1 MIKSGPIQI
10 CVPRLP
16 SYSELKPYL
25 ERIDNSHVYSN
36 FGPLVNEFE
45 SRLAEYFQIP
55 VGQLATCSN
64 ATDAIEGAIR
74 TSGSVNDI
82 WDAPSWTFTAT
93 AAALVASGVDFTFR
107 DIDGTQRIRIDS
119 SFQNIVEVL
128 PFGEG
133 LNFDRYQYPTRNL
146 LVDAAASFDALKTMQ
161 LPTDRRVGIVLS
173 FHATKTLS
181 TGEGGLF
188 ISNDPEWVLEFKKWS
203 NFGMWGSRISSI
215 PGSNSKMNEYSAAI
229 GLASLDSW
237 PRTRLEWLSQMKM
250 ARDLSKS
257 AGLAVNKSLEDGF
270 VSPYW
275 ILQLESSSQV
285 AKLISILEVN
295 GIDWRR
301 WWEFGCH
308 KMPAYSMRSS
318 EILPNTDFVSQCQV
332 GLPMHCKLSD
342 ADMERISNALHVLKH
357 KLNA

>member
-1 MIKSGPIQI
+1 M

-16 SYSELKPYL
+16 SYSELRPYL

-55 VGQLATCSN
+55 VVQLATCSN

-93 AAALVASGVDFTFR
+93 AAALVASGAKFTFR
-107 DIDGTQRIRIDS
+107 DIDETQRIRIDS
-119 SFQNIVEVL
+119 GFKNIVEVL

-133 LNFDRYQYPTRNL
+133 LDFDRHIYPTQNL
-146 LVDAAASFDALKTMQ
+146 LIDAAASFDALKAIE

-188 ISNDPEWVLEFKKWS
+188 ISNDPEWVLEFKKWT

-229 GLASLDSW
+229 GLASIDSW
-237 PRTRLEWLSQMKM
+237 PKTRIQMLQQVTKAKELS
-250 ARDLSKS
+250 RS
-257 AGLAVNKSLEDGF
+257 AGLTVNKSIDLDLI
-270 VSPYW
+270 SPYW
-275 ILQLESSSQV
+275 ILQLESESRVSD
-285 AKLISILEVN
+285 LISILQN
-295 GIDWRR
+295 YGIDWRR

-308 KMPAYSMRSS
+308 KMAAYENQPTESMLKTE
-318 EILPNTDFVSQCQV
+318 EISRLQI
-332 GLPMHCKLSD
+332 GLPMHSKLSNLD
-342 ADMERISNALHVLKH
+342 WEVLARALSCS
-357 KLNA
+357 

>member
-1 MIKSGPIQI
+1 M

-16 SYSELKPYL
+16 SYPELKPYL

-45 SRLAEYFQIP
+45 SHLAEYFQIP

-74 TSGSVNDI
+74 TSGSVNDM

-93 AAALVASGVDFTFR
+93 AAALVASGASFKFR
-107 DIDGTQRIRIDS
+107 DIDATQRIRIDS
-119 SFQNIVEVL
+119 GFKNIVEVL

-133 LNFDRYQYPTRNL
+133 LDFDRHIYPTQNL
-146 LVDAAASFDALKTMQ
+146 LIDAAASFDALKDIE

-188 ISNDPEWVLEFKKWS
+188 ISNDPEWVLEFKKWT

-237 PRTRLEWLSQMKM
+237 PRTRLEWLNQMKT
-250 ARDLSKS
+250 ANELSQKYRFN
-257 AGLAVNKSLEDGF
+257 VNKSLESNL

-275 ILQLESSSQV
+275 NLILDDESSTAS
-285 AKLISILEVN
+285 ATNILDDHDIS
-295 GIDWRR
+295 WRR
-301 WWEFGCH
+301 WWEHGC
-308 KMPAYSMRSS
+308 KSMPAYTSIQS
-318 EILPNTDFVSQCQV
+318 EDLTGTTDIARRTIGIPLHL
-332 GLPMHCKLSD
+332 GLTSIDWKRLTKALES
-342 ADMERISNALHVLKH
+342 IS
-357 KLNA
+357 

>member
-1 MIKSGPIQI
+1 VIKSGPIQM

-25 ERIDNSHVYSN
+25 ERIDNSHIYSN

-55 VGQLATCSN
+55 VEQLATCSN

-74 TSGSVNDI
+74 TSGSVNEI

-93 AAALVASGVDFTFR
+93 AAALVASGASFTFR
-107 DIDGTQRIRIDS
+107 DIDQTQRIRIDS
-119 SFQNIVEVL
+119 GFKNIVEVL

-133 LNFDRYQYPTRNL
+133 LDFDRHIYTTQNL
-146 LVDAAASFDALKTMQ
+146 LIDAAASFDALKAIE

-188 ISNDPEWVLEFKKWS
+188 ISNDPEWVLEFKKWT
-203 NFGMWGSRISSI
+203 NFGMWGSRISTI

-229 GLASLDSW
+229 GLSSLDSW
-237 PRTRLEWLSQMKM
+237 PKARLDWQAQMKQ
-250 ARDLSKS
+250 AKKLSFKY
-257 AGLAVNKSLEDGF
+257 GLNMNRSLERGI

-275 ILQLESSSQV
+275 IVTLPSSNEVSS
-285 AKLISILEVN
+285 LIHCLNAANV
-295 GIDWRR
+295 DWRR
-301 WWEFGCH
+301 WWEHGCA
-308 KMPAYSMRSS
+308 KMNAYSHVHS
-318 EILPNTDFVSQCQV
+318 EQLRETDTVSKSQI
-332 GLPMHCKLSD
+332 GLPLHLSLDEKDWLAIEESLSD
-342 ADMERISNALHVLKH
+342 FARNY
-357 KLNA
+357 

>member
-1 MIKSGPIQI
+1 MRSASGIQM
-10 CVPRLP
+10 CVPRLS
-16 SYSELKPYL
+16 SYSALKPYL

-93 AAALVASGVDFTFR
+93 AAALVASGASFTFR
-107 DIDGTQRIRIDS
+107 DIDQTQRIRIDS
-119 SFQNIVEVL
+119 GFKNIVEVL

-133 LNFDRYQYPTRNL
+133 LDFDRHIYPTQNL
-146 LVDAAASFDALKTMQ
+146 LIDAAASFDALKAIE
-161 LPTDRRVGIVLS
+161 LPTDRRVGIVL
-173 FHATKTLS
+173 
-181 TGEGGLF
+181 
-188 ISNDPEWVLEFKKWS
+188 
-203 NFGMWGSRISSI
+203 RISSI

-237 PRTRLEWLSQMKM
+237 PRTRLEWLSQMKT
-250 ARDLSKS
+250 ANELSQKYRFN
-257 AGLAVNKSLEDGF
+257 VNKSLESNL

-275 ILQLESSSQV
+275 NLILDDESSTAS
-285 AKLISILEVN
+285 ATNILDDHDIS
-295 GIDWRR
+295 WRR
-301 WWEFGCH
+301 WWEHGC
-308 KMPAYSMRSS
+308 KSMPAYTSIQS
-318 EILPNTDFVSQCQV
+318 EDLAGTTDIARRTIGIPLHL
-332 GLPMHCKLSD
+332 GLTSIDWKRLTKALES
-342 ADMERISNALHVLKH
+342 IS
-357 KLNA
+357 

>member
-1 MIKSGPIQI
+1 MRSTNGIQI

-16 SYSELKPYL
+16 TYPELKSYL
-25 ERIDNSHVYSN
+25 ERIDNSHIYSN

-45 SRLAEYFQIP
+45 GRLADYFQIP
-55 VGQLATCSN
+55 VAQLATCSN

-74 TSGSVNDI
+74 TSGAVSER

-93 AAALVASGVDFTFR
+93 AAALVASGAEFTFR
-107 DIDGTQRIRIDS
+107 DIDDTQRIRVDS
-119 SFQNIVEVL
+119 SFQNIIEVL

-133 LNFDRYQYPTRNL
+133 LNFDRQVFPTQNL
-146 LVDAAASFDALKTMQ
+146 LIDAAASFDALKAID

-188 ISNDPEWVLEFKKWS
+188 ISNDPVWVSEFKKWS
-203 NFGMWGSRISSI
+203 NFGMWGSRISNV

-237 PRTRLEWLSQMKM
+237 PVTRLQWLEQMNKANDLSQ
-250 ARDLSKS
+250 SV
-257 AGLAVNKSLEDGF
+257 GLKVNKSLEDSS

-275 ILQLESSSQV
+275 ILQLESTSQI
-285 AKLISILEVN
+285 AKLIAILERN

-308 KMPAYSMRSS
+308 KMDAYSGQSAENLLKTEATS
-318 EILPNTDFVSQCQV
+318 KLQI
-332 GLPMHCKLSD
+332 GLPMHLKLTNGNWEVLSH
-342 ADMERISNALHVLKH
+342 ALSSL
-357 KLNA
+357 

>member
-1 MIKSGPIQI
+1 M

-16 SYSELKPYL
+16 SFSELQPYL
-25 ERIDNSHVYSN
+25 ERIDNSHLYSN

-45 SRLAEYFQIP
+45 NRLADYFQIP
-55 VGQLATCSN
+55 VEQLATCSN
-64 ATDAIEGAIR
+64 ATDALEGALR
-74 TSGSVNDI
+74 TSGSRQEK

-107 DIDGTQRIRIDS
+107 DIDETQRIRIDS

-133 LNFDRYQYPTRNL
+133 LNFDRYRYPTRNL
-146 LVDAAASFDALKTMQ
+146 LVDAAASFDALKTMH

-237 PRTRLEWLSQMKM
+237 PRTRLEWLSQMKT
-250 ARDLSKS
+250 ANELSQKYRFN
-257 AGLAVNKSLEDGF
+257 VNKSLENNL

-275 ILQLESSSQV
+275 NLILDDSLEIDKAITV
-285 AKLISILEVN
+285 LDRNEIS
-295 GIDWRR
+295 WRR
-301 WWEFGCH
+301 WWDHGC
-308 KMPAYSMRSS
+308 KSMPAYASFPS
-318 EILPNTDFVSQCQV
+318 EELAQ
-332 GLPMHCKLSD
+332 SD
-342 ADMERISNALHVLKH
+342 DISKRTIGIPIYLGMSARDTGRLEESLAIIS
-357 KLNA
+357 LIRE